1 MKQLPELDALLHNPL
16 RLAIMSLLMSVKE
29 ADFSYL
35 QKATGSTNGN
45 LSVQLTKLKE
55 AEYISVT
62 KSFRDNYPKT
72 TCNITTKGLNAFELY
87 VKNLKQY
94 IQ

>member
-1 MKQLPELDALLHNPL
+1 
-16 RLAIMSLLMSVKE
+16 MSVKE

-55 AEYISVT
+55 AEYISVPT
-62 KSFRDNYPKT
+62 SSRDNCPKT
-72 TCNITTKGLNAFELY
+72 SCNITTIGVNPVELY